1 MIGLVRQQNNVVQS
15 RNDNRYWYCWS
26 DIYVVK
32 ESMMFMKPL
41 RDDLMVQQQVDDAWQ
56 HFVGVIM
63 LNQTGR
69 KAVKTTL
76 PEFLYWFPTPWS
88 LLAADEEFVKSIIQP
103 LGMVNVRYNRL
114 IRMSQD
120 YLTWDGNDATMLY
133 GIGKYGSDS
142 YEIFYK
148 HNYRVEPTDKELKR
162 YLEQEV
168 FDAFKTA

>member
-1 MIGLVRQQNNVVQS
+1 MI
-15 RNDNRYWYCWS
+15 
-26 DIYVVK
+26 
-32 ESMMFMKPL
+32 KPL
-41 RDDLMVQQQVDDAWQ
+41 RDDLMVQQQVDDPWQ

-76 PEFLYWFPTPWS
+76 PEFLYWFPTAMA
-88 LLAADEEFVKSIIQP
+88 LINAEEEFVKSIIQP
-103 LGMVNVRYNRL
+103 LGMVNVRYQRL
-114 IRMSQD
+114 VRMSWD

-148 HNYRVEPTDKELKR
+148 NNHSVVPTDKELKR
-162 YLEQEV
+162 YLEEEV
-168 FDAFKTA
+168 FDVA

>member
-1 MIGLVRQQNNVVQS
+1 MIF
-15 RNDNRYWYCWS
+15 
-26 DIYVVK
+26 I
-32 ESMMFMKPL
+32 KPL

-76 PEFLYWFPTPWS
+76 PEFLYWFPTALA
-88 LLAADEEFVKSIIQP
+88 LLHADEDFVKSIIQP
-103 LGMVNVRYNRL
+103 LGMVNVRYTRL
-114 IRMSQD
+114 LRMSQD
-120 YLTWDGNDATMLY
+120 YLTWDGNDATILY

-148 HNYRVEPTDKELKR
+148 NNYKVEPTDKELIR
-162 YLEQEV
+162 YLKEEV
-168 FDAFKTA
+168 NNVFETA